1 MARQNNQF
9 RAWFR
14 CCSRESFSPIS
25 WKFRMVNSY
34 IRFYHNFHTVV
45 VCSLCGSRRKPPRFI
60 QMGPA
65 TSPDIFGLIC
75 LKKGIIIPDMLLL
88 VDRTGP
94 YLPIPSIIY
103 PFYQPSRWLGSVIP
117 EMDNFQILFHLLFS
131 VLLFWSEATVVSWKT
146 IFEGSEKSS
155 NIPTVSSRCEWFPMF
170 TAWWQLKYFL
180 FSPRS
185 LGKWANLT
193 NSFQVGWNHQV
204 VYIWTKKLVSF
215 VAFWCILLD
224 IKWHL
229 NQQP

>member
-1 MARQNNQF
+1 MEIQDGKILYSILPQF
-9 RAWFR
+9 
-14 CCSRESFSPIS
+14 P
-25 WKFRMVNSY
+25 
-34 IRFYHNFHTVV
+34 VV
-45 VCSLCGSRRKPPRFI
+45 VFSLCGSRRKPPRFI

-65 TSPDIFGLIC
+65 TSPDIFGLIG

-94 YLPIPSIIY
+94 YLPIPSIIIF
-103 PFYQPSRWLGSVIP
+103 PLFINQLSRWLGSVLP
-117 EMDNFQILFHLLFS
+117 EMDAFQILLHLLFS
-131 VLLFWSEATVVSWKT
+131 VLLFWSEAIVVSWKT

-155 NIPTVSSRCEWFPMF
+155 NCEFEMWTMSYVYCLVA
-170 TAWWQLKYFL
+170 TQIFL